1 MEDIRKVKK
10 VMGEEVGEDDDVECA
25 DEEGEHGEEMGEVE
39 DMVLKYGLRESLQL
53 TERDVRNMVRN
64 VPYD

>member
-1 MEDIRKVKK
+1 MKK
-10 VMGEEVGEDDDVECA
+10 VLGADVGDDDEVECA
-25 DEEGEHGEEMGEVE
+25 DEEGEHGEEMGAVE